1 MVSKFIGYNI
11 VRPTGRRHHAA
22 AKRGITMLPA
32 RHARHAVRVILC
44 GAISMTVIDAA
55 EQANYDESA
64 VRAYTLPD
72 VKQAPNNRQP
82 TQITPLT
89 SFSYRS

>member
-1 MVSKFIGYNI
+1 
-11 VRPTGRRHHAA
+11 
-22 AKRGITMLPA
+22 MLT
-32 RHARHAVRVILC
+32 ARHAVRVILC

-72 VKQAPNNRQP
+72 VLAVALDGAAPP
-82 TQITPLT
+82 EEGPPAG
-89 SFSYRS
+89 